1 MCFTCFWLSVN
12 FSRRCFLTLLLLLLP
27 ILPAADGSEQTGA
40 QFADADLD
48 CSGGTCAAEPNL
60 VTISDDAGAPQ
71 AVPADIVTASDDSRG
86 PMSTSDGDGDVVQ
99 MFTGPLAGAVLI
111 TEHRIVSLRRS
122 ETAEELKA
130 EVVAA
135 EAALSLRAEVGGPP
149 VVYDSPG
156 VSIAVQKVEAE
167 NLTRN
172 GLNLTAPNDAGVMIP
187 ADPRITGRHGGPVTV
202 SVSSFHAGEKIK
214 ELPEIK
220 SSDFRPKPAEPSDA
234 DLDGPRDGAEKKA
247 DAGSAKP
254 EVDRV
259 DFFMKKTGISWRGT
273 VNVKVPGLGASV
285 PAHDREGP
293 PPGASIEEAEQSN
306 PEEKQMVKREMMLLA
321 SLPQA
326 EQQRKYREL
335 AKQWHPDKNPGDTER
350 AADIFAYL
358 QRLREDVLGIYK

>member
-1 MCFTCFWLSVN
+1 MER
-12 FSRRCFLTLLLLLLP
+12 RRCFAGSSLVAALSRGYFLTLLLLLLLP
-27 ILPAADGSEQTGA
+27 VLPAAADGEQTGT
-40 QFADADLD
+40 QFADDDLD
-48 CSGGTCAAEPNL
+48 CIGESCAAEPEI
-60 VTISDDAGAPQ
+60 VTIPEDDAGVPQ
-71 AVPADIVTASDDSRG
+71 AMPADSVKASD
-86 PMSTSDGDGDVVQ
+86 STDDADVVP

-135 EAALSLRAEVGGPP
+135 EAALSLRAQVGGPP

-167 NLTRN
+167 NLTNN

-187 ADPRITGRHGGPVTV
+187 ADPRIVGRHGGPVTV

-220 SSDFRPKPAEPSDA
+220 SSDFRHKSADPSDA
-234 DLDGPRDGAEKKA
+234 DLDGPREESEKKA
-247 DAGSAKP
+247 DAGAAKP

-293 PPGASIEEAEQSN
+293 PPGASMEEAEQSY

-358 QRLREDVLGIYK
+358 QRLKEDVLGIYK

>member
-1 MCFTCFWLSVN
+1 MDRQRCFTCPSLPAALN
-12 FSRRCFLTLLLLLLP
+12 RRYFLTLLLLLLLP
-27 ILPAADGSEQTGA
+27 VLPAADDGEQTGT

-48 CSGGTCAAEPNL
+48 CSGSTCAAEPEA
-60 VTISDDAGAPQ
+60 VTISDDGAIAPQ
-71 AVPADIVTASDDSRG
+71 AVTDDA
-86 PMSTSDGDGDVVQ
+86 DVVP

-122 ETAEELKA
+122 ETPEELKA

-135 EAALSLRAEVGGPP
+135 EAALSLRAQVGGPP

-167 NLTRN
+167 NLTNN

-220 SSDFRPKPAEPSDA
+220 SSDFRHKPADPSDA
-234 DLDGPRDGAEKKA
+234 DLDGPPEESEKKA
-247 DAGSAKP
+247 DAGAAKP

-293 PPGASIEEAEQSN
+293 PPGASVEEDEQLH